1 MEIPDHLRRVMD
13 EHKRLTD
20 LIQSRAQRPDAA
32 IRLRQD
38 FTLDHVPAAA
48 RAASITAYDSLLSS
62 LAKQAAIN
70 ADRFTNIGS
79 LMGERFNPKVRDLEK
94 QLTSIG
100 SLMGERFNPTVRD
113 LEKFLHVQDTFA
125 RSAVDAAQKLTSI
138 SAFSRLQ
145 EQLTGLKT
153 PIFNDRFEQLTSI
166 SAMMRAVQ
174 SSQWESPILA
184 QVRDRIHEL
193 VDEGASLEQ
202 ITQTVKSSASLR
214 LADAGRDWVTYLASR
229 EFLVQLFFFL
239 FAYYLSTHD
248 QSKSTSQFLS
258 ALQKHHEEEMSLLQS
273 LKPHEQPQD
282 LYFILRSGPL
292 RAERSS
298 KAAPIS
304 WVFPNQVVRLIRIS
318 KEWAYVEFFDN
329 IQGVPRMGW
338 MKKKNLNKPRH
349 QPATVP
355 GQ

>member
-1 MEIPDHLRRVMD
+1 
-13 EHKRLTD
+13 
-20 LIQSRAQRPDAA
+20 
-32 IRLRQD
+32 
-38 FTLDHVPAAA
+38 
-48 RAASITAYDSLLSS
+48 
-62 LAKQAAIN
+62 
-70 ADRFTNIGS
+70 

-94 QLTSIG
+94 QLTNIG
-100 SLMGERFNPTVRD
+100 SLMSERFNPTVRD
-113 LEKFLHVQDTFA
+113 LEKFLHVQDTFV
-125 RSAVDAAQKLTSI
+125 RSAVQAAEKLTSI
-138 SAFSRLQ
+138 SGSFSRLQ
-145 EQLTGLKT
+145 EQLTGFKT

-248 QSKSTSQFLS
+248 QSKSTGQFLS

-292 RAERSS
+292 RADRSN
-298 KAAPIS
+298 KAALIS